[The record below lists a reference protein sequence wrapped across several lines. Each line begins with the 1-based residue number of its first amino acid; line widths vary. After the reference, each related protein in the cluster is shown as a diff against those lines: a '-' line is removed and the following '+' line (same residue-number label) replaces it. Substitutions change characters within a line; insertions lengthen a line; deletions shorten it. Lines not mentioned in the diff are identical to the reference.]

1 MNKRS
6 IHLPFTMKKSKN
18 DKSFKIKTQN
28 ELKTVSG
35 SAKNESFLN
44 FFKKIIY
51 QNNMNN
57 SNKIIYI
64 KGSDSKKYYE
74 KVKETM

>member
-1 MNKRS
+1 MNKRN
-6 IHLPFTMKKSKN
+6 IHLPFTMKNSKK
-18 DKSFKIKTQN
+18 DKSFK
-28 ELKTVSG
+28 LKTSKDFSG

-57 SNKIIYI
+57 SNKIIYM
-64 KGSDSKKYYE
+64 KASDSKKYYE
-74 KVKETM
+74 NTKQ